1 MRKTNPAAI
10 QLPIQQRVQS
20 RKNKNKNK
28 NKKPKE
34 MVVGSTNTVD
44 NT

>member
-1 MRKTNPAAI
+1 MQKTNPVAI

-20 RKNKNKNK
+20 RKNK

>member
-1 MRKTNPAAI
+1 MQKTNPVAI

-20 RKNKNKNK
+20 RKNKNK